1 MNTFQIMIRA
11 IYSEYAIYPYSK
23 LNNTEIIYGNFDKQ
37 LHFRYYYKDFNYI
50 TVDFKRIITYI
61 SKIVDDND
69 IDNLDLNLDEKTV
82 VNDIYDI
89 VINLYNKFIMENYPD

>member
-1 MNTFQIMIRA
+1 MNTFQIIVRA
-11 IYSEYAIYPYSK
+11 IYSEYSKYPYSK
-23 LNNTEIIYGNFDKQ
+23 LNNTEIIYGHFDSR

-50 TVDFKRIITYI
+50 TVDFKRIIIYI

-69 IDNLDLNLDEKTV
+69 IDNSDLSSDEKTV

-89 VINLYNKFIMENYPD
+89 VINLYNKYIMENYPD